1 MNRKEIL
8 EMINQLYEEMEEGV
22 KYPKE
27 YTSKLNIILNELKAN
42 LEL

>member
-1 MNRKEIL
+1 MNRTEIL
-8 EMINQLYEEMEEGV
+8 ELISQLYEEREEGV

-27 YTSKLNIILNELKAN
+27 YTSKLNIILYELKNN